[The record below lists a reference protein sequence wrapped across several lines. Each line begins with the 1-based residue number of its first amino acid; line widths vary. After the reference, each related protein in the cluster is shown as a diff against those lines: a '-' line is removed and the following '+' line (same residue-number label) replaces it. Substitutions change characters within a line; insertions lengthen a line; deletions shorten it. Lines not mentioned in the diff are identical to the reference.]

1 MRTEGWRRLWTGL
14 RPGSAT
20 QQPGN
25 TEPGLG
31 QHLVWTHV
39 LLTLLVGGLL
49 TLASVWSVNQLETH
63 LQRIDMGMAVERIR
77 SEFLAGRDPGRENR
91 FFTGAPGSDAFPV
104 WLRGLDDGFH
114 KLERD
119 GRIWHVMADDQ
130 DGVRYLLLRDY
141 TEYERE
147 QSASHWVA
155 VFGLGCSMLM
165 AFVLGTLATRRVV
178 RPLLR
183 LASQVG
189 TRGAQPPQTR
199 LAGNYPGNEIGQLA
213 AAFDDTYNQLEQALQ
228 REQLFTA
235 DVGHELRTP
244 LMVVLSSCELL
255 LDDEALR
262 PDQQAQLQRIVAS
275 ANDMRQRIDIYLMLA
290 RGRDDT
296 DRFPRAS
303 LADMA
308 RKEVADWAPRAMR
321 RGMLLQLVETQQ
333 GDAMPA
339 GNASIAKPGDRADAA
354 ASPSI
359 DPPCYAAPLLHGV
372 LSNLIRNALQH
383 AGPGVQVTVHVSP
396 THLTVADNGPGID
409 VAQQPALFMPFVRG
423 TTSGPHNMGIGL
435 SLVQRI
441 CMHQGWH
448 VSLHSAPGEGTRIDV
463 DLAPVADGQIKA

>member
-14 RPGSAT
+14 RPGSASA
-20 QQPGN
+20 PSAN

-77 SEFLAGRDPGRENR
+77 DDFLAGRDIGRDNR
-91 FFTGAPGSDAFPV
+91 FFTGAPGSEAFPV

-130 DGVRYLLLRDY
+130 DGMRYLLLRDY

-199 LAGNYPGNEIGQLA
+199 LAANYPSNEIGQLA

-255 LDDEALR
+255 LDDAALR

-275 ANDMRQRIDIYLMLA
+275 ADDMRQRIDIYLMLA

-296 DRFPRAS
+296 DRFPRVS

-321 RGMLLQLVETQQ
+321 RGMLLQLVETAQ
-333 GDAMPA
+333 DTATNA
-339 GNASIAKPGDRADAA
+339 LTTEDASIDKPGEAA
-354 ASPSI
+354 ASI
-359 DPPCYAAPLLHGV
+359 DPPSFAAPLLHGV

-383 AGPGVQVTVHVSP
+383 AGPGVQVTVTIGP

-409 VAQQPALFMPFVRG
+409 PAQQPALFMPFVRG

-448 VSLHSAPGEGTRIDV
+448 VSLHSASGDGTRIDV
-463 DLAPVADGQIKA
+463 DLAPAADAHVKG